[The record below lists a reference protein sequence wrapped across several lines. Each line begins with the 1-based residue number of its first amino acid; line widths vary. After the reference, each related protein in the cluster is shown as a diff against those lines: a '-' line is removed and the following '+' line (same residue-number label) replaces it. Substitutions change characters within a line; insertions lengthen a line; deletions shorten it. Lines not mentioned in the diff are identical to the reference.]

1 MAVNNRKNYNKYY
14 NKCYNNFLSK
24 KYNNIVFKTL
34 NHSQIVKYYVHIL
47 TKLENII
54 INDIINNKKINVN
67 IFVNYIK
74 CLQLS
79 NPTPSENK
87 NIINIMIKYLKSL
100 NKDEF
105 NDFKTLYNNI
115 TNSQIYI
122 SFQNYFKSYI
132 EENRKNELIKR
143 NNIIKKNNIIKNTN
157 IIKKNNII
165 KKK

>member
-1 MAVNNRKNYNKYY
+1 MAANNRKYYNKYY
-14 NKCYNNFLSK
+14 NKCYNNILSK
-24 KYNNIVFKTL
+24 KYNNIISKAF
-34 NHSQIVKYYVHIL
+34 NHYQIVKYYVNIL

-67 IFVNYIK
+67 VFVNYIK

-100 NKDEF
+100 NKDEL
-105 NDFKTLYNNI
+105 NNFKTLYNNI

-132 EENRKNELIKR
+132 EENRKNKF
-143 NNIIKKNNIIKNTN
+143 
-157 IIKKNNII
+157 IKKNNII
-165 KKK
+165 KKNKIIKKTKI